1 MKIAV
6 LIMILASLASCGS
19 STESRGLVLEEAWIR
34 PLPPGMGMT
43 AGFGKLT
50 NPGQQAIEL
59 TAFGSPEF
67 GDVSLHRTQLVDGV
81 STMREAP
88 ALSIPADGSVELAPG
103 GYHLML
109 MMPVGPI
116 EPGQTVTVEITSADG
131 QVFSFQLP
139 VERR

>member
-1 MKIAV
+1 
-6 LIMILASLASCGS
+6 
-19 STESRGLVLEEAWIR
+19 
-34 PLPPGMGMT
+34 
-43 AGFGKLT
+43 
-50 NPGQQAIEL
+50 
-59 TAFGSPEF
+59 
-67 GDVSLHRTQLVDGV
+67 
-81 STMREAP
+81 MREAP